1 MYLQQFLNYLKNERN
16 FSEKTVISYIT
27 DLNQFLLFFEKP
39 LDSVDSIDLREWIVS
54 LKESGL
60 ESVSINRKISSIRS
74 YFKLCKREGW
84 VPNDPSQKI
93 KLLSTKKRL
102 PSFLSESVMRDLF
115 SKIKF
120 SNDFIGRRDKFILEM
135 FYQTGVRVSELVDLK
150 INQFNT
156 SNNTLI
162 VFGKGRKERII
173 PLLKSLV
180 DCYDDYIFFRKEMK
194 SNFLFLTKK
203 SKKTYPK
210 MIYRIVNNYLG
221 MVSTLS
227 KKSPH
232 VLRHT
237 FATHLLNRGADIN
250 TIKELLGHK
259 SLLSTQVY
267 THNSLEK
274 LKRIYKKSHP
284 RGED

>member
-1 MYLQQFLNYLKNERN
+1 MYLGKFFNYLKNERN
-16 FSEKTVISYIT
+16 FSEKTIRSYIT
-27 DLNQFLLFFEKP
+27 DLNQFFLFFEKP
-39 LDSVDSIDLREWIVS
+39 LNSVDSMDLREWIIS
-54 LKESGL
+54 LKEAGL

-84 VPNDPSQKI
+84 VSNDPSQKI

-102 PSFLSESVMRDLF
+102 PSFVSESVMRDLF

-150 INQFNT
+150 INQFNK
-156 SNNTLI
+156 SNKTLI

-173 PLLKSLV
+173 PLLKNLI
-180 DCYDDYIFFRKEMK
+180 DCYDDYISVRKEVQ
-194 SNFLFLTKK
+194 SDFLFLTKK
-203 SKKTYPK
+203 YKKTYPK

>member
-1 MYLQQFLNYLKNERN
+1 MHLDQFINYLRNERN
-16 FSEKTVISYIT
+16 FSEKTVKSY
-27 DLNQFLLFFEKP
+27 Q
-39 LDSVDSIDLREWIVS
+39 IDLSQFFSFIKNKGCSIKSDSLRQWIVF
-54 LKESGL
+54 LKNSGL
-60 ESVSINRKISSIRS
+60 ESVTINRKISSLRS
-74 YFKLCKREGW
+74 FFKLAKREGW
-84 VPNDPSQKI
+84 ISNDPSQKI

-102 PSFLSESVMRDLF
+102 PSFFSETVMKDLF
-115 SKIKF
+115 SKVKF
-120 SNDFIGRRDKFILEM
+120 SNDFRGHRDKFILEM
-135 FYQTGVRVSELVDLK
+135 FYQTGIRVSELVDLK
-150 INQFNT
+150 KDQFDS
-156 SNNTLI
+156 SNKTLV
-162 VFGKGRKERII
+162 VFGKGSKERII
-173 PLLKSLV
+173 PLLDSLII
-180 DCYDDYIFFRKEMK
+180 CYHSYMNFRKNTDSK
-194 SNFLFLTKK
+194 YLFVTLK

-210 MIYRIVNNYLG
+210 MIYRIVNSYLG
-221 MVSTLS
+221 RVSTLS

-284 RGED
+284 RGDD